1 MKTDG
6 VPSLPAQP
14 AAKALVAPAV
24 DKIQSA
30 MPARPSIPEQYAP
43 KVELSDT
50 GLTQKLST
58 VSDGGRL
65 LGEVIRNLPPRDG
78 VRLVLVATQLGLL
91 GASGLAQSQKN
102 LEKIARR
109 HPLFEALGM
118 SAPDAQELTQR
129 TALLAD
135 QLRNAVQ
142 RSGLFYESHL
152 KLWREGKW
160 TLKALQDEPQTDWE
174 PLSVLMSGLSQDF
187 SEEQQRAALLAN
199 QQLNLL
205 VNPKL
210 CFLLPGLNGEPVEL
224 NLWAQE
230 ERGEGAPGE
239 ADLEKQFTWHFG
251 LSVQLPTI
259 GRVHLD
265 YSMKPNGNTLDVTV
279 EPGLMGS
286 ALSLEDLARRLG
298 GASIQVKS
306 FKTEKG

>member
-6 VPSLPAQP
+6 VPSLPVQP
-14 AAKALVAPAV
+14 AAKTLVAPAV

-30 MPARPSIPEQYAP
+30 MPARPSTAEQHAP

-50 GLTQKLST
+50 GLAQKLST

-118 SAPDAQELTQR
+118 AAPDAQELAQR

-152 KLWREGKW
+152 KLWREGRW
-160 TLKALQDEPQTDWE
+160 TLTALQDEPQTDWE
-174 PLSVLMSGLSQDF
+174 PLSVLMNGPDQDF

-224 NLWAQE
+224 NVWAQE
-230 ERGEGAPGE
+230 ERGDGPPGE

-265 YSMKPNGNTLDVTV
+265 YSMKPQGNTLDVTV
-279 EPGLMGS
+279 EPGLMAS
-286 ALSLEDLARRLG
+286 DLSLDDLARRLG